1 MLGYRFD
8 TFEGFDA
15 ADYAAFEEHKWA
27 SNRFNLERMKT
38 RAKMDALANT
48 IAPELGESSG
58 ELSFRTTLD
67 HPHIFNRNQVRHC
80 WAYLDR
86 PEEQRAQLTRLVD
99 RELALKTKV
108 QDDIAQ
114 HHFAI
119 VGVGIDAEGVEV
131 FLRLHANASLDRK
144 NLLARLS
151 DPLEVP
157 QFHTLLSNLPETAAV
172 SIDGEQA
179 ELPASADETAA
190 LVTKLQQFSGWFSIT
205 VRWGVQDPALDAET
219 LPGTAATTIKSLLE
233 IRKFAA
239 WTKEND
245 RLKLARTMKEEKKQK
260 AKKMTGLEPGDT
272 VYVTSGL
279 LAGKSGKVMDI
290 DHKGRVKVQ
299 LGRVTIDMDPKLL
312 RKQ

>member
-1 MLGYRFD
+1 MLGYKFD
-8 TFEGFDA
+8 TFEGFA
-15 ADYAAFEEHKWA
+15 TADHAAFEEHKWA
-27 SNRFNLERMKT
+27 SNRFNLERMKA
-38 RAKMDALANT
+38 RAKMDALANA
-48 IAPELGESSG
+48 IASELGEAKG
-58 ELSFRTTLD
+58 ELAFRTTLD

-86 PEEQRAQLTRLVD
+86 ADDTRAELTRLVD

-108 QDDIAQ
+108 EDDIPQ

-119 VGVGIDAEGVEV
+119 VGVGIDARGVEV
-131 FLRLHANASLDRK
+131 FLRLHANASLDRR

-157 QFHTLLSNLPETAAV
+157 QFHALMSNLPETAEVAV
-172 SIDGEQA
+172 GADSGG
-179 ELPASADETAA
+179 LPASVDDTAT
-190 LVTKLQQFSGWFSIT
+190 LVKSLERFTDWFTIT
-205 VRWGVQDPALDAET
+205 VRYGIQDPALDPET
-219 LPGTAATTIKSLLE
+219 FPGIAASTVKSLLKV
-233 IRKFAA
+233 RNFAA
-239 WTKEND
+239 WSKEND
-245 RLKLARTMKEEKKQK
+245 RLKLARAMKEEKKQK
-260 AKKMTGLEPGDT
+260 AKKKTGLEAGDT

-279 LAGKSGKVMDI
+279 LGGKTGKVMDI